1 MSENSR
7 VNDSSHNNDNT
18 TIKDKEDNHTTH
30 NPISNTVKSV
40 AAAFFG
46 VQSNK
51 NREHDF
57 SQGKLSHFI
66 IVGVLGVVLFIGVL
80 IAVVSVVLP

>member
-1 MSENSR
+1 M
-7 VNDSSHNNDNT
+7 NT
-18 TIKDKEDNHTTH
+18 I
-30 NPISNTVKSV
+30 KSV

-51 NREHDF
+51 NRERDF

-66 IVGVLGVVLFIGVL
+66 ITGILAVALFIGVL
-80 IAVVSVVLP
+80 VVVVSLVLP

>member
-1 MSENSR
+1 MREDKENSF
-7 VNDSSHNNDNT
+7 
-18 TIKDKEDNHTTH
+18 KETA
-30 NPISNTVKSV
+30 KSV

-51 NREHDF
+51 NRQRDF

-66 IVGVLGVVLFIGVL
+66 IAGVLGVAIFIGALVA
-80 IAVVSVVLP
+80 AVSLVLP

>member
-1 MSENSR
+1 MLYKH
-7 VNDSSHNNDNT
+7 SSITNT
-18 TIKDKEDNHTTH
+18 IR
-30 NPISNTVKSV
+30 SV

-51 NREHDF
+51 NRERDF

-66 IVGVLGVVLFIGVL
+66 IVGVVGVIIFIAVL
-80 IAVVSVVLP
+80 IAIVPST

>member
-1 MSENSR
+1 MLDNNS
-7 VNDSSHNNDNT
+7 SL
-18 TIKDKEDNHTTH
+18 I
-30 NPISNTVKSV
+30 NTVKSV

-51 NREHDF
+51 NRERDF

-66 IVGVLGVVLFIGVL
+66 IVGILGVFIF
-80 IAVVSVVLP
+80 IAVLVAIVALVIPST